1 MGMQKTIKV
10 DVGVTQQL
18 WPYRV
23 VNVIQA
29 VMEEGELNHPHGSW
43 EEISIEEHIKHADVH
58 LGCYLSDD
66 TTEDHLAHALT
77 RLMMAVAIDRGY
89 GVKGGK

>member
-10 DVGVTQQL
+10 DVGVTKQL

-29 VMEEGELNHPHGSW
+29 VMEEGEAKGKAGKGW
-43 EEISIEEHIKHADVH
+43 DESIAVHIGHAKDH
-58 LGCYLSDD
+58 MAWYAEGN
-66 TTEDHLAHALT
+66 TAEDHLAHALT
-77 RLMMAVAIDRGY
+77 QLMMAVAIDRGY